1 MYQVLVNQT
10 VRTSPRLFANVQNQN
25 LFPVPGAVPHAE
37 LKKFQKKRTKMSVPS
52 QKSIIMIVFFID
64 NFAKNIKSH
73 IIRIKEEAPNHI
85 KEDHV

>member
-1 MYQVLVNQT
+1 
-10 VRTSPRLFANVQNQN
+10 
-25 LFPVPGAVPHAE
+25 
-37 LKKFQKKRTKMSVPS
+37 MSVPS